1 MSATTLAVEV
11 KPIQQPKARPARN
24 SDSYHFAEALPAE
37 ELALVKKVRTY
48 MKTKVAPIIFKYWA
62 EDWFPFEL
70 TSLLDFIGGL
80 FLFRQERATVFTYFI
95 KIRLSI
101 KRSGKQLLRNFYAT
115 VPTLNR
121 RSLISIGL
129 FRESSTT

>member
-11 KPIQQPKARPARN
+11 KPIKKPEVLPAPN

-62 EDWFPFEL
+62 EDSFPFEL
-70 TSLLDFIGGL
+70 L
-80 FLFRQERATVFTYFI
+80 
-95 KIRLSI
+95 
-101 KRSGKQLLRNFYAT
+101 
-115 VPTLNR
+115 
-121 RSLISIGL
+121 SLIGPLAIFFCYDKSAPCFEQL
-129 FRESSTT
+129 QKKSSFD

>member
-11 KPIQQPKARPARN
+11 KPIQQRKARPARN

-70 TSLLDFIGGL
+70 TSLLAFIGNL
-80 FLFRQERATVFTYFI
+80 FLFPQSA
-95 KIRLSI
+95 
-101 KRSGKQLLRNFYAT
+101 GPLL
-115 VPTLNR
+115 TLFRKNL
-121 RSLISIGL
+121 RSLERSKQQ
-129 FRESSTT
+129 